1 MNAMVDVSAIALA
14 VLLAAITAALVPLF
28 ERLRR

>member
-1 MNAMVDVSAIALA
+1 MADLVFVFLIIALFGA
-14 VLLAAITAALVPLF
+14 TAALVPLF

>member
-1 MNAMVDVSAIALA
+1 MSDVVMLGLMFALF
-14 VLLAAITAALVPLF
+14 AACAALVPLF

>member
-1 MNAMVDVSAIALA
+1 MEDFLF
-14 VLLAAITAALVPLF
+14 LLLIVGLFASTAALVPLF

>member
-1 MNAMVDVSAIALA
+1 VADVVYLIVMLALF
-14 VLLAAITAALVPLF
+14 AATAALVPLF

>member
-1 MNAMVDVSAIALA
+1 MSDLVALA
-14 VLLAAITAALVPLF
+14 LFVVLLSATAALVPLF

>member
-1 MNAMVDVSAIALA
+1 MDDLA
-14 VLLAAITAALVPLF
+14 FVLLMVGLFVATAALVPLF

>member
-1 MNAMVDVSAIALA
+1 MDDA
-14 VLLAAITAALVPLF
+14 VFILLIVGLFAATAALVPLF

>member
-1 MNAMVDVSAIALA
+1 MDDVVFI
-14 VLLAAITAALVPLF
+14 LLIVMLFVVTAALVPLF